1 MELND
6 LKNQYEGVAK
16 NYGLPGFDELND
28 EFEIE
33 RIDRESYTILRS
45 VRKVMMDKIVGYVRF
60 IEMLINP
67 SQAPFAFM
75 HFSKGMTDVEIKILQ
90 SIYQKFIELEL
101 DGLKSEFEYSEKNE
115 ADSIKKIIN
124 IWKDSKGELI
134 KIINFVET
142 NWKADSI
149 KKEKSYFS

>member
-6 LKNQYEGVAK
+6 LKNKYECVAK
-16 NYGLPGFDELND
+16 NYSLPGFDELND

-33 RIDRESYTILRS
+33 RIDRESYTLLRF

-90 SIYQKFIELEL
+90 GIYQKFIELEL
-101 DGLKSEFEYSEKNE
+101 DGLKSEFDYSEKNE
-115 ADSIKKIIN
+115 AESIKK
-124 IWKDSKGELI
+124 
-134 KIINFVET
+134 
-142 NWKADSI
+142 
-149 KKEKSYFS
+149 